1 MLGGGTLYWDGLS
14 NGRWGRGWAGLGW
27 PAGLRNP
34 GDGLIWHGCE
44 WPPGVAIL
52 NWGSANG
59 AAGPV
64 GVAGLT
70 EWDVATGKS
79 WLAGSCANWG
89 LCRVWAWSV
98 HLARSQL
105 KW

>member
-1 MLGGGTLYWDGLS
+1 MGD
-14 NGRWGRGWAGLGW
+14 GWAGEGIGLLAWGW
-27 PAGLRNP
+27 AELAWLRMAP
-34 GDGLIWHGCE
+34 WRGDSEL
-44 WPPGVAIL
+44 
-52 NWGSANG
+52 GSANG
-59 AAGPV
+59 TAGPV